1 MNTCIHH
8 KHPHTYIPTPYTYQH
23 TYQITFFKSH
33 KDTHRHQYMH
43 SYTQPSL
50 IILINTHLFYKT

>member
-1 MNTCIHH
+1 MNTCINH
-8 KHPHTYIPTPYTYQH
+8 KHPHPYIPTSYTYQH
-23 TYQITFFKSH
+23 TYQITFVKSH